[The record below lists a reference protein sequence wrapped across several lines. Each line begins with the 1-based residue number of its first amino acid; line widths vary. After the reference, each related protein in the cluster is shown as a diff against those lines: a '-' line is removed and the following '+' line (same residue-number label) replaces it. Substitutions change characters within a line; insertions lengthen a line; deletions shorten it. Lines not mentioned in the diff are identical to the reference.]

1 MTRATIAAVLGGC
14 LYMTHPGPARAE
26 LTPKSERVQKLV
38 AQGVK
43 FLETATDGRPGA
55 HALFGLT
62 MLKAEVKPDNPM
74 VQKGLASIREA
85 ASSKARLE
93 SLDVYSVAL
102 GIIFL
107 IELDP
112 AVHKAEIKTLFD
124 HLLSIQKPH
133 GGWGYRERLTGDT
146 SMTQYCVLALW
157 ELEHSGF
164 PAPPEVWDKVGGW
177 LMRTQ
182 DPTGCWG
189 YQGNDPGSYTLV
201 QQTETRHSMAS
212 AGLGSLY
219 ICADHYQY
227 RRAQF
232 DPSAGVPVALQRVR
246 KPAAPAA
253 PRVVSTRLDLNRMGQ
268 ALDLGDAWMRE
279 NYTINPV
286 QNAHYYLYAFERYQS
301 FRELASSSPF
311 QPSTWYDDGV
321 YQLEKTISSSG
332 SWQGSWGAEV
342 DTSFALLFLLRSSR
356 KSIERVHHL
365 GPGTLVTGRGLPSGN
380 DIEMRMGQVRQ
391 KPLSG
396 PAETLLSAIED
407 PSHPDYLRAVEGLE
421 DKVERA
427 APAELSKLTAR
438 LRAVAGGDSPAA
450 RVAALSALGKT
461 RDLDNAPLILAALS
475 DPDDDVFLAAEDAL
489 KFMSR
494 TFDNPAEND
503 SLTPARRAA
512 AQRKWRNW
520 LLSVR
525 PNAKLDE

>member
-1 MTRATIAAVLGGC
+1 MSCCLCVLA
-14 LYMTHPGPARAE
+14 PGHARGA
-26 LTPKSERVQKLV
+26 LTPKSPQVQKLV

-43 FLETATDGRPGA
+43 YLETATDGRPGA
-55 HALFGLT
+55 HALFALT
-62 MLKAEVKPDNPM
+62 LLKAEVKPDDPM
-74 VQKGLASIREA
+74 VQKGLASMREA
-85 ASSKARLE
+85 VTSKAKLE
-93 SLDVYSVAL
+93 FLDVYSVAL

-112 AVHKAEIKTLFD
+112 AQHKAEIKTLFD

-157 ELEHSGF
+157 ELEHAGF
-164 PAPPEVWDKVGGW
+164 PAPPDVWDKVAGW

-182 DPTGCWG
+182 DPSGCWG

-201 QQTETRHSMAS
+201 AQSETRHSMAS

-246 KPAAPAA
+246 KPAAAAA
-253 PRVVSTRLDLNRMGQ
+253 PKAVSTRLDLNHMGH

-279 NYTINPV
+279 NYLINPP
-286 QNAHYYLYAFERYQS
+286 QNAHYFLYAFERYQS

-321 YQLEKTISSSG
+321 NMLEKTISPG
-332 SWQGSWGAEV
+332 GFWQGSWGQEV
-342 DTSFALLFLLRSSR
+342 DTAFALLFLLRSSR

-365 GPGTLVTGRGLPSGN
+365 GPGTLVTGRGLPVGS
-380 DIEMRMGQVRQ
+380 DIELRMGQARQ
-391 KPLSG
+391 KPLAG

-421 DKVERA
+421 DKVEKA
-427 APAELSKLTAR
+427 APAELSKLAMR
-438 LRAVAGGDSPAA
+438 LRAVAGSDSPAA
-450 RVAALSALGKT
+450 RVAALSALGRT
-461 RDLDNAPLILAALS
+461 RDLDNAPLILAALA

-494 TFDNPAEND
+494 TFDNPAENE

-520 LLSVR
+520 FLAIR